1 MVTPLFNS
9 NYTLLRLGLS
19 RRKMQIIRIDETH
32 QQKKRAIQV
41 VSQTYRQSK
50 ENREQQQAVKR
61 CNNL

>member
-32 QQKKRAIQV
+32 QQKQRAIQV